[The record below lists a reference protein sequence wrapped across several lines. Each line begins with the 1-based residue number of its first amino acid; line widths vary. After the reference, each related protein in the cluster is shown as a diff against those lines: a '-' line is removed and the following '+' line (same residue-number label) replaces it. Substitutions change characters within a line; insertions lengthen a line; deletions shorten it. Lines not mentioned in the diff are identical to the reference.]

1 MMSFSRISKSSEPNS
16 PSVSKPLFLQ
26 PRLSIN
32 QPNDIYEQ
40 EADAMADKVM
50 RMQANEYVFL
60 KSASNIIQRKCSEC
74 EEEDKHVQK
83 KGKTSTIGGMSAPSV
98 VHEAI
103 NTGGQSLDAGTRS
116 FMEARFG
123 YDLGNVRVHD
133 DSLAHQSSHEINAL
147 AYTLGNHV
155 AFASGQYKPDTDTGK
170 KLLAHEL
177 THVMQQEGS
186 DSNFIQRDGA
196 DDVEEESA
204 RQGERFRAE
213 RRRNLTKAIDLMKFN
228 KVRVD
233 CPKSTNVKLL
243 DVLAGMRSKVAQN
256 KKCIK
261 FFKDNFKINPDVLFD
276 PLRKPSITFNATMK
290 QSGLTRCPEPTPDSP
305 IPSVSIGDSMCTSP
319 HLERIIMHEL
329 THYAQCYVK
338 WGQVSSEEIAEQGA
352 VICIGTVQE
361 ALDRAKEK
369 EGKQK

>member
-1 MMSFSRISKSSEPNS
+1 MMSFCRISKSSEPNN

-26 PRLSIN
+26 PRL

-40 EADAMADKVM
+40 EANTMADKVM
-50 RMQANEYVFL
+50 RIPANENVFS
-60 KSASNIIQRKCSEC
+60 KPASNIIQRNCSAC
-74 EEEDKHVQK
+74 EEEDKNVQM
-83 KGKTSTIGGMSAPSV
+83 KGKTSTIGGISAPSV

-123 YDLGNVRVHD
+123 YDFGNVRVHD

-147 AYTLGNHV
+147 AYTHANHV
-155 AFASGQYKPDTDTGK
+155 AFAAGQYKPDTDTGK
-170 KLLAHEL
+170 RLLAHEL
-177 THVMQQEGS
+177 THVIQQEGS
-186 DSNFIQRDGA
+186 HSNLIQR

-204 RQGERFRAE
+204 RQGERFREE
-213 RRRNLTKAIDLMKFN
+213 RRGSLTKAIGLMKFN

-261 FFKDNFKINPDVLFD
+261 FFQDNFKINPDVLFD
-276 PLRKPSITFNATMK
+276 PRRKPSITYNAAMK
-290 QSGLTRCPEPTPDSP
+290 QGGLTRCPEPTPDSP
-305 IPSVSIGDSMCTSP
+305 IPSVSIGENMCASP
-319 HLERIIMHEL
+319 HLERVIMHEL

-338 WGQVSSEEIAEQGA
+338 WGQVSSEDMAEQGA
-352 VICIGTVQE
+352 VICMGTIQE